1 MRTRTFLAL
10 SLLVL
15 TVLGACSPTGSQT
28 TQAPPAEDIPGAAQ
42 REGRLLIYST
52 TDSASAQPVL
62 ADFKTLYPAIS
73 VEYND
78 LNSTELYNR
87 FTSEA
92 AAGADTADFL
102 WSSAMDLQM
111 KLASDGYS
119 MTYTSPEAGALPPGS
134 VWENK
139 AFATTLEPLA
149 ITYNKRALPADAVPQ
164 SHADLTRVLRAQPEL
179 FRDKVTTYDPEQSG
193 TGYLAASRDSAADPN
208 FWDLVSAAGA
218 VGLKLNTST
227 GTMIE
232 RVAAGEY
239 ILGYDVIGSYVL
251 ARTKTD
257 PNVGIVL
264 PKDYT
269 IAISRVALIAKDS
282 KRPNA
287 AKVFLDYL
295 LSKRG
300 QEVMAQQSLL
310 YALRTDA
317 QGEATPAALS
327 QELGN
332 ALKPVQ
338 MGADLVQDLDP
349 AKRTD
354 FFNRWRQGLGSR

>member
-1 MRTRTFLAL
+1 M
-10 SLLVL
+10 
-15 TVLGACSPTGSQT
+15 
-28 TQAPPAEDIPGAAQ
+28 
-42 REGRLLIYST
+42 
-52 TDSASAQPVL
+52 
-62 ADFKTLYPAIS
+62 
-73 VEYND
+73 
-78 LNSTELYNR
+78 
-87 FTSEA
+87 
-92 AAGADTADFL
+92 
-102 WSSAMDLQM
+102 
-111 KLASDGYS
+111 
-119 MTYTSPEAGALPPGS
+119 
-134 VWENK
+134 
-139 AFATTLEPLA
+139 
-149 ITYNKRALPADAVPQ
+149 
-164 SHADLTRVLRAQPEL
+164 
-179 FRDKVTTYDPEQSG
+179 
-193 TGYLAASRDSAADPN
+193 
-208 FWDLVSAAGA
+208 SAAGA

-300 QEVMAQQSLL
+300 QEVMAQQALL
-310 YALRTDA
+310 YALRSDA

-338 MGADLVQDLDP
+338 MGAGIPAVNVVSANPKFVNAAMGNFALQPDSPAIDADFGVALSAVDLLGTATP
-349 AKRTD
+349 
-354 FFNRWRQGLGSR
+354 QGVRSDIGAFELHV